1 VEVRVQRH
9 AGGTRGRRKSD
20 RWSAVTDGSGEPHSA
35 DGGRIKGKCSRKV
48 R

>member
-20 RWSAVTDGSGEPHSA
+20 RLIVRMVAESKESAA
-35 DGGRIKGKCSRKV
+35 AR
-48 R
+48 